1 MIIAIDGP
9 AAAGKGT
16 LARRLA
22 DRFRLAFLDT
32 GRLYRAVGVKLARSG
47 LDVSGVETAVALASE
62 VTAADLDD
70 QELKSEAA
78 ANAASRVAA
87 MPEVRAALVDFQR
100 AFASN
105 PPGGAMGAVLDGR
118 DIGTVVCPDA
128 DVKLF
133 VTARIEVRARR
144 RVKELR
150 ERGLEAIYDRVLHE
164 MKERDARDSERHVSP
179 LVPAEDS
186 FVIDT
191 SDLDATAALVAAV
204 KYVSSRKLSG

>member
-16 LARRLA
+16 LAQRLA
-22 DRFRLAFLDT
+22 DHFGLAFLDT
-32 GRLYRAVGVKLARSG
+32 GRLYRAVGVKLARLG
-47 LDVSGVETAVALASE
+47 LAASDVEAAVALASE

-70 QELKSEAA
+70 KELKSEAA

-87 MPEVRAALVDFQR
+87 MPEVRAVLVDFQR
-100 AFASN
+100 AFAMN
-105 PPGGAMGAVLDGR
+105 PPGGAKGAVLDGR
-118 DIGTVVCPDA
+118 DIGTVVCPGA
-128 DVKLF
+128 DLKLF
-133 VTARIEVRARR
+133 VTARIEVRAGR

-164 MKERDARDSERHVSP
+164 MKERDVSP

-186 FVIDT
+186 IVIDT

-204 KYVSSRKLSG
+204 KHVSSLRGNFPDKH

>member
-47 LDVSGVETAVALASE
+47 LDVSDVETAVALASE

-87 MPEVRAALVDFQR
+87 MPEVRAA
-100 AFASN
+100 
-105 PPGGAMGAVLDGR
+105 PW
-118 DIGTVVCPDA
+118 
-128 DVKLF
+128 
-133 VTARIEVRARR
+133 
-144 RVKELR
+144 
-150 ERGLEAIYDRVLHE
+150 ERCS
-164 MKERDARDSERHVSP
+164 M
-179 LVPAEDS
+179 
-186 FVIDT
+186 
-191 SDLDATAALVAAV
+191 DATSAP
-204 KYVSSRKLSG
+204 